1 MTVDASEIETGEPE
15 TAPPVVESPSHLLA
29 LAKQTIV
36 YGLSGVMLQAVGVV
50 TLPVFAR
57 AFTRDEYGVL
67 EIGLVVSAFVL
78 TIVDLGLASAAQRS
92 YYDYPQA
99 DSDARKA
106 VVFTALSVTTAV
118 AILAASILAAFS
130 EPLAAWLYGSR
141 DERPFLLAVALA
153 VPLVVLANF
162 LREVM
167 RLRFRAWS
175 YVVASTLAAVVST
188 VVSVTGVVAL
198 DWGIS
203 AIFVGVIAGS
213 TLAAVYGIAVV
224 HRDVGRRFSTKELR
238 AMLFYGVP
246 LVPAALSLWGLALLD
261 RVMLGKLADLTEVG
275 EYAVANRVSSLLML
289 AVTAFA
295 LAFGPFI
302 FSIYSEDREKEKI
315 VRAKALTY
323 LTIVLLAGGVALTL
337 FAREAIDVVAPRFD
351 RAYEAVGPLTLGV
364 VAFGISSVV
373 LAGISFARRTVYVAG
388 IAAAAVLVNAV
399 LNLILIPPFGMIG
412 AAVAATAGYTTLAV
426 VQYFVA
432 QRLYPT
438 PYELGKIV
446 RGTAIAVALGS
457 IGLLTLEPLALAF
470 AVKAL
475 AFLAF
480 LPALRIAG
488 VVEAADVGKVREFL
502 AGRPP
507 LGAEL

>member
-106 VVFTALSVTTAV
+106 VVFTALSATTAV

-153 VPLVVLANF
+153 VPLVV
-162 LREVM
+162 
-167 RLRFRAWS
+167 
-175 YVVASTLAAVVST
+175 
-188 VVSVTGVVAL
+188 SVTGVVAL

-203 AIFVGVIAGS
+203 AICVGVIAGS

-315 VRAKALTY
+315 VRAKALMY

-488 VVEAADVGKVREFL
+488 VVEAADVVKVREFL